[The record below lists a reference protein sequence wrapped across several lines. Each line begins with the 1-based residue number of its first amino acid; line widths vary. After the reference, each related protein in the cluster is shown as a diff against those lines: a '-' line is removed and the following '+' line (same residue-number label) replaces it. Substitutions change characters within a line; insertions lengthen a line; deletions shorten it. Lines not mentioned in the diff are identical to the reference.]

1 VRLEGDRRRKLP
13 NRGAVLEGLYED
25 LARCRKQLDAAAAGA
40 AASLLGMPLP
50 RPGAAAGALP
60 FVGLQSALL
69 LMDCLA
75 AVLGVPESP
84 WTRELAA
91 LTARHP
97 EVHDGRYDAAA
108 VYRAAPPAPPPRALA
123 GGGSG
128 GAAAAGHAESA
139 TASLVERISA
149 AMTLDGEP
157 PRAAGAGG
165 GGALGGGDAAGL
177 GDGGTGSPL
186 PSGAAAAGAPSA
198 SDIQQYVRQRADA
211 QLQSHLK
218 GLAKLVALRSDM
230 RGQCAALQGLI
241 DGLQLMDRAGGKGA
255 ATKHSILL
263 AVREHDLQARVR
275 ARSRPRSARCR
286 VCATSAAP

>member
-1 VRLEGDRRRKLP
+1 
-13 NRGAVLEGLYED
+13 VLEGLYED

-40 AASLLGMPLP
+40 SASLLAMPLP
-50 RPGAAAGALP
+50 RPAAAGALP

-69 LMDCLA
+69 LMGCLA
-75 AVLGVPESP
+75 AVLGLPESP

-91 LTARHP
+91 LAARHP
-97 EVHDGRYDAAA
+97 EVHDGRYDVAA
-108 VYRAAPPAPPPRALA
+108 VYRAAPPRPPGAPPPRLTA
-123 GGGSG
+123 GGGGGGGSSG
-128 GAAAAGHAESA
+128 FGAAGGGHAENA
-139 TASLVERISA
+139 TASLVERRSA

-157 PRAAGAGG
+157 PRAAAG
-165 GGALGGGDAAGL
+165 GGALLGGPQSGDAGACGGGDTAGAL
-177 GDGGTGSPL
+177 V
-186 PSGAAAAGAPSA
+186 PSGGATGAPSA